1 MSDKV
6 SAALVLIGNE
16 ILSGRIQDTNL
27 KYIADSLSAVGI
39 VLLEARIIPDVHII
53 IVETLQELKTGF
65 DYVFTTGGIGPTHD
79 DITSECVALAVDQ
92 PLELHPI
99 AFKAMDNFYRKKN
112 IEFNEARQ
120 RMAKTPRG
128 ATIIESTASIA
139 PGYVAENIIVM
150 AGVPKIMK
158 RMLVDVIP
166 TLKHGKITQSMQL
179 HTNLPEGVLAQPL
192 TDLQSR
198 YPQIDIGSYPQMTDG
213 NGFHVI
219 LVSRSTNT
227 SALAAL
233 DIELKKMITA
243 AGGVFDLNAKPE
255 LID

>member
-99 AFKAMDNFYRKKN
+99 AFKAMDDFYKDKN

-128 ATIIESTASIA
+128 ATLIESTASIA

-150 AGVPKIMK
+150 AGVPKIMQ

-179 HTNLPEGVLAQPL
+179 H